1 MEVAIVGTVKEL
13 KVRRG
18 EKVRTAIRLDGIPA
32 TILVK
37 GELELPIGQA
47 LKVKGRLASEGDG
60 RLTLWAFDVAGLCG
74 PIDPVDP
81 QVLFKAF
88 FTAQGTVEGIEQQ
101 NGYPVVTLNEQWN
114 GRGDRHIIA
123 LPGFTV
129 PDAMRGK
136 RVQVQG
142 RVQFR
147 EEEDECLH
155 TRTRFDTVG
164 LKLNL
169 LTR

>member
-1 MEVAIVGTVKEL
+1 MEVAIVGTVKET
-13 KVRRG
+13 KVSRG
-18 EKVRTAIRLDGIPA
+18 EKIRTAIRLDGIPV
-32 TILVK
+32 TILAK
-37 GELELPIGQA
+37 GELEFTVGQA

-74 PIDPVDP
+74 PIEPANPEVR
-81 QVLFKAF
+81 FKAF
-88 FTAQGTVEGIEQQ
+88 FTAQGTVETIEQH
-101 NGYPVVTLNEQWN
+101 NGYPVVTLNEQYN
-114 GRGDRHIIA
+114 GRGGRHIIA

-147 EEEDECLH
+147 EEEDEYLH
-155 TRTRFDTVG
+155 TRTRVEMAA

-169 LTR
+169 LAR